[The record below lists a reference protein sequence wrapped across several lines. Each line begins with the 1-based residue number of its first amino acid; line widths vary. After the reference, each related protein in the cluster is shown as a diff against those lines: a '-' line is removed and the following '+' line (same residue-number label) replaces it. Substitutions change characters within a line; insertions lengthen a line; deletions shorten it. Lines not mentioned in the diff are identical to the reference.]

1 MPDVPTI
8 SLAAFSDQLAALVE
22 QAAPSIVAVHGGG
35 RASGIHWRP
44 GVIVTA
50 EEALERDDDITV
62 TLPDGRSVA
71 ATLAGRDPTTDVA
84 VLRFAPDGLAA
95 AETGDAGSL
104 RAGNLVVAVGRSEV
118 GPVAAMGTVAI
129 AGSAW
134 QSQRG
139 GMIDRLI
146 RLDLALSRYGE
157 GGALVDAAGRV
168 VGMTVPGPRRR
179 VLAIP
184 ASTIDR
190 VTDLLLAKGRVPRGY
205 LGAGLQTVTTGRRRS
220 ATEGSAEGGARGVIA
235 IGIDPDG
242 PASRAGMVVGD
253 IITGWAGEPV
263 GSVRDL
269 LRRLGPDSVGQN
281 VELQILHGG
290 APATLEVTV
299 GERPQR

>member
-1 MPDVPTI
+1 MADASPF
-8 SLAAFSDQLAALVE
+8 SLAAFSDQLAGLVE
-22 QAAPSIVAVHGGG
+22 HAARSVVAVHGGG
-35 RASGIHWRP
+35 RWPTSGIHWRP
-44 GVIVTA
+44 GVVVTA
-50 EEALERDDDITV
+50 EEALERDEDITV

-84 VLRFAPDGLAA
+84 VLRFPPDGLAA
-95 AETGDAGSL
+95 AELGDAGTL
-104 RAGNLVVAVGRSEV
+104 RAGNLAFAVGRSEA
-118 GPVAAMGTVAI
+118 GPVAALGAVAI

-139 GMIDRLI
+139 GTIDRLI
-146 RLDLALSRYGE
+146 RLDLTLSRYGE

-190 VTDLLLAKGRVPRGY
+190 VTDLLLAKGRIPRGY
-205 LGAGLQTVTTGRRRS
+205 LGAGLQTVTTGRRR
-220 ATEGSAEGGARGVIA
+220 AAVEGSARGVIA

-242 PASRAGMVVGD
+242 PGARAGMVVGD

-263 GSVRDL
+263 ESVRDL
-269 LRRLGPDSVGQN
+269 LRRLGPDSVGQT
-281 VELQILHGG
+281 VELQILRGG
-290 APATLEVTV
+290 AASALKVTI
-299 GERPQR
+299 GERPLR

>member
-8 SLAAFSDQLAALVE
+8 SLAAFSDQLASLVE
-22 QAAPSIVAVHGGG
+22 HAAHSIVAVHGGG
-35 RASGIHWRP
+35 RWPTSGIHWRP

-50 EEALERDDDITV
+50 EEALERDEDITV
-62 TLPDGRSVA
+62 TLPDGRTAA

-84 VLRFAPDGLAA
+84 VLRFPPDGLAA
-95 AETGDAGSL
+95 AELGNAGSL
-104 RAGNLVVAVGRSEV
+104 RAGSIAIAVGRSEA
-118 GPVAAMGTVAI
+118 GPVAATGIVAI
-129 AGSAW
+129 AGTAW

-139 GMIDRLI
+139 GTIDRLI

-190 VTDLLLAKGRVPRGY
+190 VTDLLLAKGRIPRGY
-205 LGAGLQTVTTGRRRS
+205 LGAGLQTVTTGRRR
-220 ATEGSAEGGARGVIA
+220 AAAEGSARGVIA

-242 PASRAGMVVGD
+242 PAARAGMVVGD

-263 GSVRDL
+263 EGVRDL
-269 LRRLGPDSVGQN
+269 LRRLGPDSVGQT

-290 APATLEVTV
+290 AAATLKVTI

>member
-1 MPDVPTI
+1 MPETSTNP
-8 SLAAFSDQLAALVE
+8 LAALSDQLAGIVE
-22 QAAPSIVAVHGGG
+22 HAARSVVAVHGG
-35 RASGIHWRP
+35 RSPMSGIHWRP
-44 GVIVTA
+44 GIIVTA
-50 EEALERDDDITV
+50 EEALERDDDISV

-84 VLRFAPDGLAA
+84 VLRFPPDGLAA
-95 AETGDAGSL
+95 AEIGDAGAL
-104 RAGNLVVAVGRSEV
+104 RAGNLVLAIGRSEA
-118 GPVAAMGTVAI
+118 GPVAAMGVIAI

-139 GMIDRLI
+139 GTIDRMI
-146 RLDLALSRYGE
+146 RLDLALARYGE
-157 GGALVDAAGRV
+157 GGALVDTAGRV

-190 VTDLLLAKGRVPRGY
+190 VTDLLLAKGRIPRGY
-205 LGAGLQTVTTGRRRS
+205 LGAGLQTVTTGRRRAA
-220 ATEGSAEGGARGVIA
+220 ATEGSARGIIA

-253 IITGWAGEPV
+253 IITGWAGEKV
-263 GSVRDL
+263 DSVRDL
-269 LRRLGPDSVGQN
+269 LRRLGPDSVGQT
-281 VELQILHGG
+281 VELQLLHGG
-290 APATLEVTV
+290 AETTLKVTI